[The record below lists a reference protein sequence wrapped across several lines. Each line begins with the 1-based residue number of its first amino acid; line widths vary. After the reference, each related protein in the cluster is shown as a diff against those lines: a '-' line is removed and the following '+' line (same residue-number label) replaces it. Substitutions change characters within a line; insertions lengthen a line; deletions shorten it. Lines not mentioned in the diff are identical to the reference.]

1 MKMFAVLA
9 ACAAT
14 SVFADH
20 PATMIFAG
28 RIGEQP
34 FACDAC
40 LAGLGHSGAVMRAAG
55 LSHHV
60 DDVEVI
66 ATGDSRAP
74 GWLDG
79 GNGQAR
85 AWQASILRYPPV
97 GGLHSGSAHGGREG
111 QASLC
116 GMTGRLQTS
125 EAEINNI
132 IYGSGK

>member
-14 SVFADH
+14 SAFADH
-20 PATMIFAG
+20 PATIIFAG

-34 FACDAC
+34 FACDATH
-40 LAGLGHSGAVMRAAG
+40 AGLGNSGAVVRAAG
-55 LSHHV
+55 LYHHV
-60 DDVEVI
+60 NDVEVI

-74 GWLDG
+74 SWLDG
-79 GNGQAR
+79 GNEQAR

-97 GGLHSGSAHGGREG
+97 GGLHSGSARGGREG
-111 QASLC
+111 QASLY
-116 GMTGRLQTS
+116 GMTGRLQMS
-125 EAEINNI
+125 EAEIDDI